1 MLPPMMGPMF
11 RVCVKIWIKTIMG
24 NYGQVTGSRASPI
37 IILLLLLL
45 IIIKAWIKMMTDR
58 KS

>member
-1 MLPPMMGPMF
+1 MMGPMF

-37 IILLLLLL
+37 IIQKLLLL